1 MDISAYT
8 HTRNPAS
15 IGFPA
20 KDNISAFNNSPVMGE
35 NLIIDQ
41 SQDAYSQATQAFR
54 QLGHDVV
61 ETPFREDAVS
71 SDFEKVKAQYRGMM
85 MASKN
90 TADQYQRVAD
100 GRGHIAGVSSLID
113 DIHSGYQK
121 KYGEIVKASTQY
133 MQEINT
139 ALGKMSDYLKPG
151 SDGKIKF
158 TPEGFALHLDQVVSK
173 YTGQTKPS
181 NMSLSQ
187 YFGTWG
193 DNLDNKYQK
202 PLFAYDIDATPYLNR
217 VREHK
222 DLIDTNTQAFI
233 DKRTEIY
240 NEMFEFAEKS
250 MAFWEKKLS
259 GQGFVVKLNKTTSPI
274 SASIHIYPDLKP
286 MAEIFAVIKNSPVDW
301 EGSDM
306 SAQSFQSLQTAID
319 AQKNAVNSSVSRL
332 LETFRQDNSH
342 FETLVQLLIQLIKDL
357 NQNNNSLINM

>member
-20 KDNISAFNNSPVMGE
+20 KDNISASNNSPVMGE

-41 SQDAYSQATQAFR
+41 SQDAYSQASQVFR

-61 ETPFREDAVS
+61 ETSFREDAVS

-113 DIHSGYQK
+113 NIHSGYQK
-121 KYGEIVKASTQY
+121 QYAEVVKVATAY
-133 MQEINT
+133 MQDINT
-139 ALGKMSDYLKPG
+139 AIGGMSSHMKAGDG
-151 SDGKIKF
+151 GKIKF
-158 TPEGFALHLDQVVSK
+158 YPEDFASALNKAVEKHTNDK
-173 YTGQTKPS
+173 YSGSNPSDYFKNWNPSLPDAKPII
-181 NMSLSQ
+181 Q
-187 YFGTWG
+187 IPITDG
-193 DNLDNKYQK
+193 
-202 PLFAYDIDATPYLNR
+202 
-217 VREHK
+217 
-222 DLIDTNTQAFI
+222 AF
-233 DKRTEIY
+233 E
-240 NEMFEFAEKS
+240 
-250 MAFWEKKLS
+250 FWEKKLG
-259 GQGFVVKLNKTTSPI
+259 GQGFVIKKTAKHINIHPDYKPIKEIYTVIANSSAQWSGSEI
-274 SASIHIYPDLKP
+274 SAQ
-286 MAEIFAVIKNSPVDW
+286 E
-301 EGSDM
+301 
-306 SAQSFQSLQTAID
+306 FQSLQTAID